1 MAAMVFSA
9 MALAQAVDE
18 FKVYLGDA
26 QGKPFTGPVPEG
38 TTVYVVVQ
46 GTGRYCGMDKF
57 PADILIFD
65 FKTGAYIMVM
75 DDPTTTDVFEGAWFR
90 ELGGAGT
97 GLFFWVAGENSTTK
111 VGVQLGSRLTF
122 GGLGNVITGYLSS
135 YLGSGEWL
143 AFTHWTGLILAAP
156 QGYATTP
163 WLPFW
168 NEGDYEY
175 LDANIGHG
183 GTTGT
188 AWLPQDREVARTNLL
203 PRIDDTLTLGRL
215 ENNDTVIV
223 MVRDLSDPSRRAIDQ
238 GQIKIKDTVSD
249 LEVTPAVI
257 DYGCGQCPNIKISV
271 KDADENLNCNEIDYV
286 PVFVI
291 INPGSWN
298 VTQTTPVNNFCSLI
312 RWGGYLYTEDTG
324 FIPAWD
330 IIDRDGNPDV
340 HDPANDSYQLG
351 APIRWY
357 NIYVDRWIDYS
368 PAVNDPT
375 VPQQGWF
382 DPSWKNGWAP
392 DTNPYLVRAVLF
404 VPETGPATGE
414 FELTVGNLEDLQQ
427 LLWGTPAARNYK
439 LPRGTTISFYYIDPN
454 DFDDMDLAVMRVGL
468 DETNYSRTMITNEFG
483 TIVDTLK
490 LGWDGLYIRVIDQD
504 ANVEACCCDQIVVH
518 ICDPHNEDDSEYVI
532 LDEVSA
538 NSGIFAS
545 LAAVPLLPV
554 WDAVAGY
561 QLVFDD
567 WKIESFNED
576 TVFVQ
581 YNSVDYDP
589 TDLNYLGDGNP
600 NDGYFPPRIYFDP
613 TTGKYVG
620 RYQFWDVSFAKVKV
634 FDTQVFDGTTHKM
647 YFVDCAGNKILQ
659 DRLPMSANVG
669 IQVEDPDQNEEPRLR
684 ELISWKWD
692 EQVGSDPLLNNAL
705 NPAGDGVLAGF
716 LGLLDNSMSGDSISG
731 KTIPMKIFV
740 VNASNGE
747 WEPLTLRETQPG
759 SGIFRSTTCVLLAG
773 SAALGH
779 EAGTLRAD
787 PGDTIMAF
795 YQDPSNHSDI
805 SIISARVTL
814 GGGQVTPPP
823 TRATVA
829 FDKTTY
835 YPGDTVT
842 ITVTDP
848 DLAGAGAV
856 ASANILVLKDK
867 DNATLKAWDQLDF
880 DATGKA
886 TVTYT
891 LPETVKIGTIT
902 AVYTSPVMG
911 ASVQATATVIQKALT
926 NVKGIVP
933 TPNPFKTSTTFTIQA
948 EPEGAVAAK
957 ITIVIYDLTGAKV
970 AEVTG
975 TNTASVTWDGG
986 NLRNGAYIYVA
997 TVEGAGKAWTFKG
1010 FVYIER

>member
-26 QGKPFTGPVPEG
+26 QGKPFTGPVQEG

-65 FKTGAYIMVM
+65 FKTGAYIIVM
-75 DDPTTTDVFEGAWFR
+75 DDPTTPDFEGAWFR

-135 YLGSGEWL
+135 FLGSGEWL

-183 GTTGT
+183 GGSGD
-188 AWLPQDREVARTNLL
+188 AWLPQDREVERTNLL
-203 PRIDDTLTLGRL
+203 PRIEDTLLTLGRL

-271 KDADENLNCNEIDYV
+271 KDADENLNPGEIDYV

-298 VTQTTPVNNFCSLI
+298 VTQTPEMNPVNNFCSLI
-312 RWGGYLYTEDTG
+312 RWGGYLYTENTG

-330 IIDRDGNPDV
+330 LNKDDNPDV
-340 HDPANDSYQLG
+340 HDPTSRSYQLG

-368 PAVNDPT
+368 PALNLPGT
-375 VPQQGWF
+375 QQGWF
-382 DPSWKNGWAP
+382 DPKWVDGWDA
-392 DTNPYLVRAVLF
+392 DGDGLDEDSYFVRAVLF

-468 DETNYSRTMITNEFG
+468 EEKNYSRTMITNEFG

-581 YNSVDYDP
+581 YNSVDYNP
-589 TDLNYLGDGNP
+589 EDLNYLGDGNP
-600 NDGYFPPRIYFDP
+600 NDGYFPPRIYFED
-613 TTGKYVG
+613 GRAVG

-692 EQVGSDPLLNNAL
+692 EQVGSDPLLR
-705 NPAGDGVLAGF
+705 GVLADF
-716 LGLLDNSMSGDSISG
+716 LGLTTSSISNKG
-731 KTIPMKIFV
+731 IPMKIFV
-740 VNASNGE
+740 VNASSGE

-759 SGIFRSTTCVLLAG
+759 SGIFRSTTCVLLTG
-773 SAALGH
+773 SAILGH
-779 EAGTLRAD
+779 DEGTLRAN

-795 YQDPSNHSDI
+795 YQDPSNHHDI

-814 GGGQVTPPP
+814 GGGEVTLP
-823 TRATVA
+823 TRAKVD

-848 DLAGAGAV
+848 DLAGAGV
-856 ASANILVLKDK
+856 VTGANILVLTDK
-867 DNATLKAWDQLDF
+867 DGATLKAWDELNF

-891 LPETVKIGTIT
+891 LPETVKLGTIT
-902 AVYTSPVMG
+902 AVYKSPVTG
-911 ASVQATATVIQKALT
+911 ASVQATATVVPKILT
-926 NVKGIVP
+926 NVKGVRPI
-933 TPNPFKTSTTFTIQA
+933 PNPFSTSTAFTVEG
-948 EPEGAVAAK
+948 EPAGAVASK

-970 AEVTG
+970 AELTG
-975 TNTASVTWDGG
+975 TNTASVTWNGG

-997 TVEGAGKAWTFKG
+997 TVEAAGKPFGPFKG